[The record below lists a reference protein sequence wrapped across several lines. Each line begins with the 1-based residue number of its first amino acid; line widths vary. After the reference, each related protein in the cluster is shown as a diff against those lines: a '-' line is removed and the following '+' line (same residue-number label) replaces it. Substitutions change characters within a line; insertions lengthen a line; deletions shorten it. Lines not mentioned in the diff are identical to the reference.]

1 MLVVLYRATWL
12 VPRNFPGRHQWA
24 RLWYQD
30 TWMDH
35 NKFTGTYTLLATRH
49 RASNIA
55 AVPYHISYTLTH
67 IRGPA
72 DLGVWTLTY
81 HARHFAIRDTK
92 RPTNQGRFAL
102 LVAYLATRKGE
113 IGLLSHTWVITVPGT
128 TVPGTPTTKY
138 CIQTACQRSTYPNSC
153 SCSLHNI
160 FNI

>member
-12 VPRNFPGRHQWA
+12 VPRNSPGRHQWA

-35 NKFTGTYTLLATRH
+35 NIHRYIHAACHEASCIKYCSCTISYIIYTYTHQRPGRFGGLDAYAPRE
-49 RASNIA
+49 R
-55 AVPYHISYTLTH
+55 P
-67 IRGPA
+67 
-72 DLGVWTLTY
+72 
-81 HARHFAIRDTK
+81 FAIQDSK

-138 CIQTACQRSTYPNSC
+138 CIQTACQRSKYPN
-153 SCSLHNI
+153 
-160 FNI
+160 